1 MCYFHIS
8 HIFIHRH
15 SFLCSL
21 ARSFAWFSIFLVFR
35 CGCSCVC
42 VRVRVRVC
50 MFCSHAI
57 LKLQLIFHLYTPIRA
72 DKHHCMDFFPLCLLN
87 LLKLFQYIKHVKKI
101 ATWASD
107 TQLFTKNHTKNI
119 ANHSTLCR
127 SLVIRIFA
135 KVPRS
140 SPFSPFCLT
149 PNKTFHTSII
159 EF

>member
-1 MCYFHIS
+1 MLLPHFTHLYPPN
-8 HIFIHRH
+8 
-15 SFLCSL
+15 SFLCSF
-21 ARSFAWFSIFLVFR
+21 ARSFARFSIFSVFR
-35 CGCSCVC
+35 CGRSCVC
-42 VRVRVRVC
+42 VRVRVC

-119 ANHSTLCR
+119 ANHSTLWG
-127 SLVIRIFA
+127 SLVIRLFA

-140 SPFSPFCLT
+140 FPFSPFCLT